1 MKNLMRKLFGGR
13 TRTKP
18 VHTTAPASRAMP
30 LSQDESAENTTR
42 SQLVQVVLRDV
53 LRRHGIPFNWVESQ
67 MLMVA
72 SRSRGTG
79 MYVRLIMKHWDD
91 RLITHAFAL
100 QNTLLADISRF
111 EPRAFDWLH
120 GVSWQLDVD
129 GSCPH
134 TSLPM
139 KAYWQEPATPA
150 ATAPAPAPTAAA
162 AAAPAK
168 APPAVTAA
176 APPAMPLSEQEAL
189 QDLERLFMIRDR
201 EIGRQIADGKTP
213 TGYEKTKPT
222 SL

>member
-1 MKNLMRKLFGGR
+1 
-13 TRTKP
+13 
-18 VHTTAPASRAMP
+18 MP
-30 LSQDESAENTTR
+30 LSQDDSSENTTR
-42 SQLVQVVLRDV
+42 SQLVQVVFRDV

-79 MYVRLIMKHWDD
+79 MYVRLVMKHWDD

-100 QNTLLADISRF
+100 QNTLLADISRL

-120 GVSWQLDVD
+120 GVSWQFDVD

-150 ATAPAPAPTAAA
+150 APAPSPAVVAAPAPLQ
-162 AAAPAK
+162 

-222 SL
+222 PL